1 MQATLRIEPAGKRRK
16 RKGVTQ
22 MAWESRKGQGAYYT
36 RTSRIGGR
44 VVREYIGTG
53 RLAQAIALMDELERQ
68 DRQAVADAR
77 REERARL
84 DALDVKVVEL
94 DEFADLLARAVLI
107 NAGYHQHNRGEWR
120 KRRERKND

>member
-1 MQATLRIEPAGKRRK
+1 MRTISDWRCCGLNRRIHEIGKK
-16 RKGVTQ
+16 AAQRKGVTQ

-36 RTSRIGGR
+36 RSSRIGGR

-53 RLAQAIALMDELERQ
+53 RFAQSIALADELERH
-68 DRQAVADAR
+68 DRQAAADAR

-94 DEFADLLARAVLI
+94 DEFADLLARAVLVG
-107 NAGYHQHNRGEWR
+107 AGYH
-120 KRRERKND
+120 